1 VQLDFTLVQAAQG
14 RLEGLGSATRASV
27 EVLDSYERQFLAGRK
42 QWLDLMNAAREQAQS
57 ESQLADA
64 LGALQL
70 SGWRLALWTSGV
82 DGLLAN
88 PVGTANMGERK

>member
-1 VQLDFTLVQAAQG
+1 M
-14 RLEGLGSATRASV
+14 GSANRASV

-70 SGWRLALWTSGV
+70 SGWRLALWMAGV
-82 DGLLAN
+82 DRLLAS
-88 PVGTANMGERK
+88 PVGVAHLGERP